1 MEKKFDKM
9 LNESPVN
16 YKKSTHRTM
25 SPEDT
30 YEKISDITLDI
41 GLTRT
46 SNITHL
52 DRIKIPVF
60 TSVRPLADSGA
71 VSIYA
76 GKGPTEIHAKV
87 SSIMEAIERYSA
99 EMQDCDETILK
110 EYDEKD
116 CVNPEDLI
124 LPRDSFHGEK
134 LEWSEGYSVVTGD
147 KVFIPSN
154 AVFHPYNKE
163 DVKHLF
169 LSNTNGLASGNS
181 LEEAIFHGMMEVVER
196 DSWSLFEAF
205 KDNKREILCENSSNN
220 YIKELIKKFG
230 DANVSIKLIDL
241 SSENNIPTVG
251 AVSEDLTLK
260 DPALLT
266 LGIGTHLDPEIATIR
281 AITEVAQSRAT
292 QIHGTREDTTRANLL
307 RETGYDRMKRLN
319 KHWFK
324 ESDDSIELNDMI
336 DFSQNSFRENIE
348 KTMNMLEV
356 SGISDAFYVDLTRNI
371 GIPVVR
377 SIIPGMEVYSVDSS
391 RVGKRLIPDK
401 YIID

>member
-1 MEKKFDKM
+1 M
-9 LNESPVN
+9 LNESPVT
-16 YKKSTHRTM
+16 YKKSTHRTK
-25 SPEDT
+25 SPEET
-30 YEKISDITLDI
+30 LEQISKITLDI

-60 TSVRPLADSGA
+60 TSVRPLAEEGA

-99 EMQDCDETILK
+99 EMQNSDKTIVK
-110 EYDEKD
+110 KYDEKD
-116 CVNPEDLI
+116 CINPEELI
-124 LPRDSFHGEK
+124 LPRNSYNDEE
-134 LEWSEGYSVVTGD
+134 LEWCEGYSVVTD
-147 KVFIPSN
+147 EKILIPSN
-154 AVFHPYNKE
+154 AVFHPYNN
-163 DVKHLF
+163 DSVKHLF

-181 LEEAIFHGMMEVVER
+181 LEEAVFHGMMEVVER

-205 KDNKREILCENSSNN
+205 KEEKREIICDNSTNE
-220 YIKELIKKFG
+220 YILELIEKFNE
-230 DANVSIKLIDL
+230 ANVSIKLIDL
-241 SSENNIPTVG
+241 TSENKIPTIG
-251 AVSEDLTLK
+251 AVSEDLSLK

-266 LGIGTHLDPEIATIR
+266 LGIGTHLDPEIAAIR

-319 KHWFK
+319 KHWFR
-324 ESDDSIELNDMI
+324 ESENSIDLNDMK
-336 DFSQNSFRENIE
+336 DYSQDTFKENIE
-348 KTMNMLEV
+348 KSMEMLKL
-356 SGISDAFYVDLTRNI
+356 SDIHNAYYVDLTREI

-377 SIIPGMEVYSVDSS
+377 SIIPGMEVYSVDTS

-401 YIID
+401 YLVE

>member
-1 MEKKFDKM
+1 M

-25 SPEDT
+25 SPEET
-30 YEKISDITLDI
+30 LEKISKITLDI

-60 TSVRPLADSGA
+60 TSIRPLAQKGA

-99 EMQDCDETILK
+99 EMQGSDETIVK
-110 EYDEKD
+110 CFDESD
-116 CVNPEDLI
+116 CINPENLI
-124 LPRDSFHGEK
+124 LPNNSYDNEE
-134 LEWSEGYSVVTGD
+134 LEWSKGYSIVTGEERY
-147 KVFIPSN
+147 IPSN
-154 AVFHPYNKE
+154 AIYHPYTNDKI
-163 DVKHLF
+163 KHLF

-196 DSWSLFEAF
+196 DSWSLFESF
-205 KDNKREILCENSSNN
+205 RDNKREINCVNSENE
-220 YIKELIKKFG
+220 YIRELIRKFS

-241 SSENNIPTVG
+241 SSDNKIPTIG
-251 AVSEDLTLK
+251 AVSEDLIFK

-266 LGIGTHLDPEIATIR
+266 LGIGTHLDPEIAAIR

-324 ESDDSIELNDMI
+324 DSEDSVDLNDMNNY
-336 DFSQNSFRENIE
+336 SQNTFKENIE
-348 KTMNMLEV
+348 TTMKMLEV
-356 SGISDAFYVDLTRNI
+356 SDVTDAYYVDLTRSI
-371 GIPVVR
+371 GVPVVR
-377 SIIPGMEVYSVDSS
+377 SIIPGMEVYCVDSS

-401 YIID
+401 YVFN

>member
-1 MEKKFDKM
+1 M
-9 LNESPVN
+9 LDESPVK

-25 SPEDT
+25 SPEET
-30 YEKISDITLDI
+30 LEKISKITLEI
-41 GLTRT
+41 GFTRT

-60 TSVRPLADSGA
+60 TSVRPLADEGA

-76 GKGPTEIHAKV
+76 GKGPTQIHAKV

-99 EMQDCDETILK
+99 EMQDCDKTVIR
-110 EYDEKD
+110 EYDEND
-116 CVNPEDLI
+116 CLNPEDLI
-124 LPRDSFHGEK
+124 LPRDSYHGEEI
-134 LEWSEGYSVVTGD
+134 EWTEGYSVVTGD
-147 KVFIPSN
+147 SIYIPTN
-154 AVFHPYNKE
+154 AVFHPYNHE
-163 DVKHLF
+163 GVKHLF

-205 KDNKREILCENSSNN
+205 KENKREINCDNSSND
-220 YIKELIKKFG
+220 YILELFSKFD

-241 SSENNIPTVG
+241 TSENDIPTIG
-251 AVSEDLTLK
+251 AVSEDLSLK

-266 LGIGTHLDPEIATIR
+266 LGIGTHLDPEIAAIR

-319 KHWFK
+319 KHWFRDS
-324 ESDDSIELNDMI
+324 EDSIDLNDMT
-336 DFSQNSFRENIE
+336 DYSQDTFKENIE
-348 KTMNMLEV
+348 KSMDMLEV
-356 SGISDAFYVDLTRNI
+356 SGVKDAYYVDLTRNI

-377 SIIPGMEVYSVDSS
+377 SVIPGMEVYSVDSS

-401 YIID
+401 YVID